1 MLHSSFNNQSLQM
14 SVDKLFVRLS
24 IKILK
29 KYVFNEHFVAY
40 DESLFQERK
49 VMIFAGARLNIL
61 NS

>member
-24 IKILK
+24 LKILK
-29 KYVFNEHFVAY
+29 KYFFNEHFVSY
-40 DESLFQERK
+40 DESFFQERK